1 MSLKAIPNRG
11 YVFTNWAG
19 DNITDEELQNDIIV
33 GNLSTPDISLYIN
46 NNIDE
51 YEIRADFDIK
61 KCTVIFYNSD
71 DSIIE
76 TAIVDF
82 GTPFGQCKPEDP
94 VNPEHPTYDFIGWTI
109 KGEEEIIVDEYII
122 ETDIEFKAKYEIP

>member
-1 MSLKAIPNRG
+1 M
-11 YVFTNWAG
+11 
-19 DNITDEELQNDIIV
+19 QNDIIV

-71 DSIIE
+71 DSIID
-76 TAIVDF
+76 TSIVNF
-82 GTPFGQCKPEDP
+82 GTLFRECKPADP
-94 VNPEHPTYDFIGWTI
+94 TDPEHSTYDFIGWTI

-122 ETDIEFKAKYEIP
+122 ESDVEFKAKYEIP